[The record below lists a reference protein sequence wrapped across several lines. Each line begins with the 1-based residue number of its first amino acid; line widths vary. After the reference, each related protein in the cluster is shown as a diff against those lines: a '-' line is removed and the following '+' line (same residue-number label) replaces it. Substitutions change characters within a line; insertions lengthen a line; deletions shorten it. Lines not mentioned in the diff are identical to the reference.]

1 MGLVEKAKL
10 FSGLFSFF
18 FEICDGFSSPTATYF
33 PINPSMRDENNQKYP
48 SIRDVFQQINPS
60 MRDFE
65 YICCSFI
72 HIIATS
78 YDRQQTICL
87 HGGASETS
95 PYVARQIQI

>member
-18 FEICDGFSSPTATYF
+18 FGICNGFPSPTATNF
-33 PINPSMRDENNQKYP
+33 
-48 SIRDVFQQINPS
+48 QINPS

-78 YDRQQTICL
+78 YDRQQTICI
-87 HGGASETS
+87 HVGATETNSDVFSE
-95 PYVARQIQI
+95 IQI

>member
-78 YDRQQTICL
+78 YDRQQTIMHTCR
-87 HGGASETS
+87 S
-95 PYVARQIQI
+95 Y